1 MREVLHSRCREQ
13 IAAFL
18 GNCPCCQAR
27 FSFTVCCTALTLRT
41 IKTESPAAGF
51 FENIGVT
58 RSLSRLELRGGAIG
72 RNEPSRLSLYID
84 AVNFNL
90 APAGGKRRR
99 ILLPIVFGN
108 SLCRNVA
115 VFRTLPQT
123 QSLRILGGEANLP
136 GVTTNGRP
144 ASYVGSIWQAHFA
157 DVEVCS

>member
-108 SLCRNVA
+108 SLCRKCRCFSHPPTDSITEDSGWGSRLARCNDKWSSRQLRREHLA
-115 VFRTLPQT
+115 S
-123 QSLRILGGEANLP
+123 SLR
-136 GVTTNGRP
+136 R
-144 ASYVGSIWQAHFA
+144 
-157 DVEVCS
+157 C